1 MRTGL
6 QFESTSE
13 LRLSIVENLNLI
25 LQFVLPLAV
34 LVFAYLVGAFLENR
48 HFRSIETREKDFHGY
63 PVTTFEA
70 LPQGWQVGKSQL
82 VAGSVVVSL
91 DYFKRVIAGIR
102 AIFGGR
108 IKTYEPLLERARRE
122 AVLRMLERA
131 KDAGFDGVVN
141 VRLETSRI
149 ANAHGE
155 NQRTAGVEMLAFGTA
170 ITIDKR

>member
-1 MRTGL
+1 MEA
-6 QFESTSE
+6 F
-13 LRLSIVENLNLI
+13 NLI
-25 LQFVLPLAV
+25 MQFVLPLAL
-34 LVFAYLVGAFLENR
+34 LVFAYLIGAFLERR
-48 HFRSIETREKDFHGY
+48 HFRSIESREKDFHGY

-70 LPQGWQVGKSQL
+70 LPENWQVGKSQL

-108 IKTYEPLLERARRE
+108 IKNYEPLLERARRE
-122 AVLRMLERA
+122 AILRMLEKAR
-131 KDAGFDGVVN
+131 DAGFDGVVN

-170 ITIDKR
+170 ITLDRR